1 MRLFQF
7 ADHLNID
14 FVKGRYLAFIITGV
28 MVLGSIGLI
37 ATKGLN
43 FGIDFSGGIMMEI
56 QTPDVPDLAKMRS
69 DLNGLGL
76 GSISIQEFG
85 TDTDILIR
93 VPEQKGGDDAQKEA
107 IQKIKEKIDASYA
120 SSETKVEYRRSEYV
134 GPQVGDEL
142 KQSGLIAFLLTI
154 AAILGYIWY
163 RFEWQFGVAAIITL
177 VHDTV
182 TVVGLFSLLWMNFDL
197 GTLAAVLLVAGY
209 STNDTVI
216 VFDRIRENRRKF
228 KKTPMYDIINM
239 SVNQT
244 MARTLNTSFTTL
256 LSLIALWVFGGEV
269 IRDFVN
275 AMIFGIVVGTYSS
288 IYVASSSLLYFKF
301 DDSVK
306 RGDAEAVEGEE
317 NENDVSEDGAKA

>member
-1 MRLFQF
+1 MRLFKF
-7 ADHLNID
+7 ADNLNID
-14 FVKGRYLAFIITGV
+14 FVKARHLAFVITAI
-28 MVLGSIGLI
+28 MVFGSIGLI
-37 ATKGLN
+37 VTKGLN

-56 QTPDVPDLAKMRS
+56 QTPDVPDLGKMRS

-76 GSISIQEFG
+76 GNISIQEFG
-85 TDTDILIR
+85 TDQDLLIR
-93 VPEQKGGDDAQKEA
+93 IPEQEGGADGQKEA
-107 IQKIKEKIDASYA
+107 IEKIKTALNASYA
-120 SSETKVEYRRSEYV
+120 TDGAPIEYRRSEYV

-142 KQSGLIAFLLTI
+142 KKTGMWAFILTI

-197 GTLAAVLLVAGY
+197 STLAAVLLVAGY

-216 VFDRIRENRRKF
+216 VFDRIRENMRKY
-228 KKTPMYDIINM
+228 KKTPMKDVINM

-256 LSLIALWVFGGEV
+256 LSLIALWIFGGEV

-301 DDSVK
+301 EDSAK
-306 RGDAEAVEGEE
+306 REGKEDEQETPEA
-317 NENDVSEDGAKA
+317 GAAA